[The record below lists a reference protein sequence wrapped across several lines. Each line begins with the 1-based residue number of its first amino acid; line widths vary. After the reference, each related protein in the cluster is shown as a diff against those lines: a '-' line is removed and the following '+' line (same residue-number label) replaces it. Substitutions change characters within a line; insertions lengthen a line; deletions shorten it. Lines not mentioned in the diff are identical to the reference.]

1 MNKIEKNLNKF
12 KSISEDEELANHWK
26 NTHDYRHDFEK
37 SEKLSNK
44 ISNVYKFF
52 KLFNNT
58 NKYYHKNRFWRQF
71 NWTYVKKRHAALMQ
85 AINLVKIK
93 PHDEANLK
101 VLRDEASKKNAIE
114 HVWEVENRQLE
125 VPDMKDESKF
135 IKTNARNKV
144 KVKIEMDNCT
154 KSFKR

>member
-1 MNKIEKNLNKF
+1 MNKIERDLNKF
-12 KSISEDEELANHWK
+12 KSILEDEELANHWK
-26 NTHDYRHDFEK
+26 NTHDYSHDFEK
-37 SEKLSNK
+37 SEKLSTK

-52 KLFNNT
+52 KLFNNS
-58 NKYYHKNRFWRQF
+58 NKYYYKNSFLRQF

-85 AINLVKIK
+85 AINFVKLK

-125 VPDMKDESKF
+125 VPDIKDESKY
-135 IKTNARNKV
+135 IKTTARNKV
-144 KVKIEMDNCT
+144 KVKIDMENCT